1 MSLSEERQR
10 GSLDVLM
17 ATPLSTRTIVLGKW
31 LSSFRLIP
39 WLAVGPGILALALAV
54 SPAISI
60 PPLPYSSP
68 RRPFS
73 YYWRLHGDIPL
84 NPGERLYACGVLV
97 ATILAHGAAITG
109 LGLGL
114 ATWVRRQSRAI
125 GMSVTLF
132 ATIALAWPML
142 ARTLSGGASSPETIG
157 LMAWSPLYVI
167 AAIIEALAWRQ
178 PFARDL
184 LMGAAVRAACVVV
197 TSLIVLGVTIRTFD
211 RCMGRMPER
220 GRPGGTGPLKTVHSI
235 PSRSPATGQRRTP
248 PRR

>member
-54 SPAISI
+54 SPAVLSPIR
-60 PPLPYSSP
+60 PY
-68 RRPFS
+68 
-73 YYWRLHGDIPL
+73 YQYGLHDDDLPL
-84 NPGERLYACGVLV
+84 NLGERLYACGVLV
-97 ATILAHGAAITG
+97 ATIVAHGAAITG
-109 LGLGL
+109 LGLVL

-132 ATIALAWPML
+132 VTIAVAWPML
-142 ARTLSGGASSPETIG
+142 NWAMSDRASESATICQ
-157 LMAWSPLYVI
+157 MAWSPIYAVG
-167 AAIIEALAWRQ
+167 AIIEALAWHQ

-184 LMGAAVRAACVVV
+184 LMGAAVRAGCMVIA
-197 TSLIVLGVTIRTFD
+197 SLIFLWATIWTFD
-211 RCMGRMPER
+211 RCMGRISER
-220 GRPGGTGPLKTVHSI
+220 GRPPRAATDRSGTARGAHPL
-235 PSRSPATGQRRTP
+235 GE
-248 PRR
+248 